1 MKISDHRITIKTLR
15 PSEHGWSPYSH
26 QTHIGYCADY
36 IDGWEK
42 KLVLDGFAVIKDF
55 GMKRMTAY
63 SSPIIRESGDHEAP
77 KFKTNPHDPKY
88 PGKYTSILKVA
99 KEASEAIYNEW
110 ETSNILTIICFNE
123 QKEIIV
129 LLLEFEASVLAMIRN
144 NTNLVNDKNEI
155 SAKVLKKEHESF
167 HYIKNLAQFYLTYIS
182 SNINNEDLIKLQE
195 EGFFNFDNIEDAKKK
210 INQYVSIRQGQPR
223 FRKELLENYKQRCC
237 MSGCDVQDT
246 LEACHIYPYMGLETN
261 HVQNGIILR
270 ADLHTLYDKGL
281 LSIDE
286 NYKIRLSEV
295 LKISQFYKFLDDK
308 SIMLPTLEKNWPSVE
323 AIRFK
328 LKELEK

>member
-167 HYIKNLAQFYLTYIS
+167 NYIKNLAQFYLTYIS

-195 EGFFNFDNIEDAKKK
+195 EGFFNFDNIKDAKKK
-210 INQYVSIRQGQPR
+210 LINM
-223 FRKELLENYKQRCC
+223 FLL
-237 MSGCDVQDT
+237 
-246 LEACHIYPYMGLETN
+246 
-261 HVQNGIILR
+261 
-270 ADLHTLYDKGL
+270 DKD
-281 LSIDE
+281 S
-286 NYKIRLSEV
+286 
-295 LKISQFYKFLDDK
+295 LD
-308 SIMLPTLEKNWPSVE
+308 LEKNYLKIINRDVACLDVMFKTLWKH
-323 AIRFK
+323 AIYTLIWVLKLIMFK
-328 LKELEK
+328 MVLF